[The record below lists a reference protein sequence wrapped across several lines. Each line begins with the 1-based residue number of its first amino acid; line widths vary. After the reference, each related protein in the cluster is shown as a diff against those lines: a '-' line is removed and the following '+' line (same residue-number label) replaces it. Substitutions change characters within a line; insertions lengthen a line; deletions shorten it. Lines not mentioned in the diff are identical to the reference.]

1 MKQQLSEQFSR
12 MKKLAGINE
21 NSPIPQSLPPASGE
35 HNPSTLWDSLEIST
49 RIDTLKPIV
58 GPEDAKYLARYS
70 WSNIPGHVAN
80 DIDLSN
86 ALSPKENTPTS
97 FLNEELEEILS
108 LIKEAEKKA
117 KEEETEEEETEEAPA
132 KDEAPAEEEEETPAE
147 DEASAEDE
155 DVEGE
160 EGLSP
165 EVKKIQ
171 SALEL
176 AYSKAKT
183 LGDKKLNAQIANTIT
198 YFTKTQVLKAEE
210 ATGEGETEEVTEDLF
225 FETLKSLAF
234 EGKMSPEEE
243 KIMKGLKKK
252 RSDFAKRYDKDAQD
266 VMHKTAK
273 KLAKNK

>member
-21 NSPIPQSLPPASGE
+21 NSPTPQSLPPASGE

-58 GPEDAKYLARYS
+58 GPEDAQYLARYS

-80 DIDLSN
+80 DIDLSTV
-86 ALSPKENTPTS
+86 LSPRENTPTS

-117 KEEETEEEETEEAPA
+117 KEEDTEEEETEEVPA
-132 KDEAPAEEEEETPAE
+132 EDEAPAEEEEEAPAE
-147 DEASAEDE
+147 DEAPTEGE

-176 AYSKAKT
+176 AYSKAKA

-243 KIMKGLKKK
+243 KIVKGLKKK
-252 RSDFAKRYDKDAQD
+252 RSDFAKRYDKDAQS
-266 VMHKTAK
+266 VMYATAK